1 MCKGFWEVG
10 LEDVVQEVIRIRQE
24 ESVEDYQDK
33 FEELRVQLERGL
45 CQNWGKPISY
55 QCSLGD

>member
-1 MCKGFWEVG
+1 M
-10 LEDVVQEVIRIRQE
+10 VQEVIRIRQE